1 MRLVRRPFVMTV
13 FSLMLL
19 LGLGSRS
26 VAAWMPAAAPVADS
40 ESAFSVMTEGSGM
53 NRPAPAQRH
62 GLTQASLF
70 DGAPK
75 FHPLPF
81 LPALALSDIPV
92 AHAART
98 GAPAPVRATDDPLR
112 GAVVARGP

>member
-81 LPALALSDIPV
+81 LPALSLTEIPV
-92 AHAART
+92 GHSDD
-98 GAPAPVRATDDPLR
+98 GIATVETVGGDPLL
-112 GAVVARGP
+112 GAVVTRGP

>member
-1 MRLVRRPFVMTV
+1 MRHVRHPFVMTV

-19 LGLGSRS
+19 LGFGSRS
-26 VAAWMPAAAPVADS
+26 VAAWMPTASPVEES
-40 ESAFSVMTEGSGM
+40 ESAFSVMTDGSGM

-62 GLTQASLF
+62 GLIQASLF

-81 LPALALSDIPV
+81 LPALSLTEIPV
-92 AHAART
+92 GHADDGMSSVST
-98 GAPAPVRATDDPLR
+98 VDGDPLL
-112 GAVVARGP
+112 GAVVTRGP